1 MIVYAKISIISKT
14 GKLRG
19 GNCSSKTRSL
29 QKADGK
35 REKCESL
42 KSEKEK
48 VLEMSIED
56 YAEKV
61 QNWLIESQWATL
73 YGKNVSNT
81 DMAYALSVRTLDMSK
96 DFSYWFS
103 KEVGL
108 QQRGPWELKKDFF
121 TIEAGKQC
129 YLIPAGREINSVMYC
144 NPSTSQAALYANYGG
159 LDTLGF
165 AGGYGQAGGGSYG
178 PIGGFYIAQS
188 ADIAYMATDLA
199 YKNRLLRGDLTY
211 KVTAGPDG
219 THIIHLYS
227 VPGSKLSF
235 GSILNATGSLSLVGC
250 EVWYTY
256 YDTSGKDVDD
266 CRRQNPDVLLTP
278 DQVPLDRIDF
288 AFLNEPTKTIVRKLF
303 IAKAKQTLAMIR
315 GKWSG
320 KLNIME
326 AEAQLEYSMLQSQG
340 EKEYNDAMDDLGK
353 RLERMSPSEILKRQ
367 AEMMDSMGKILAG
380 KPLKMITV

>member
-1 MIVYAKISIISKT
+1 MKITEEIQA
-14 GKLRG
+14 LFRRF
-19 GNCSSKTRSL
+19 RSAMGAPL
-29 QKADGK
+29 QDV
-35 REKCESL
+35 EITDEQMCDL
-42 KSEKEK
+42 
-48 VLEMSIED
+48 LELSIED

-61 QNWLIESQWATL
+61 QNWMIENQWATL
-73 YGKNVSNT
+73 YGKNISNT

-103 KEVGL
+103 KEAGL
-108 QQRGPWELKKDFF
+108 QQRGPWELKKDFI
-121 TIEAGKQC
+121 TIEAGKQS
-129 YLIPAGREINSVMYC
+129 YLVPAGREINNVMYC

-188 ADIAYMATDLA
+188 TDVAYMATDLA

-227 VPGSKLSF
+227 TPGSRLSF
-235 GSILNATGSLSLVGC
+235 GSTVNAAGSLSLVGC

-256 YDTSGKDVDD
+256 YDVSSAEDADE
-266 CRRQNPDVLLTP
+266 CRRQNPNVMLTP
-278 DQVPLDRIDF
+278 DQVPLNKIDY
-288 AFLNEPTKTIVRKLF
+288 AFLNEPTKVIIRKIF
-303 IAKAKQTLAMIR
+303 FAKCKRALAMVW
-315 GKWSG
+315 GKYSG
-320 KLNIME
+320 KISIME
-326 AEAQLEYSMLQSQG
+326 AEAVLDYGMLNSQADNE
-340 EKEYNDAMDDLGK
+340 EKEAMEDLTK
-353 RLERMSPSEILKRQ
+353 RLERMSPWEMMKKQ
-367 AEMMDSMGKILAG
+367 AELAESMEKVLKG

>member
-1 MIVYAKISIISKT
+1 MTKITEEI
-14 GKLRG
+14 
-19 GNCSSKTRSL
+19 
-29 QKADGK
+29 
-35 REKCESL
+35 ESL
-42 KSEKEK
+42 FKKCRSALGAPVVDVELTDGQLCDL
-48 VLEMSIED
+48 LEMSIED

-61 QNWLIESQWATL
+61 QNWLVENQWATL

-81 DMAYALSVRTLDMSK
+81 DMAYALSVRTMDMSK
-96 DFSYWFS
+96 DFSFWFS
-103 KEVGL
+103 KEAGL
-108 QQRGPWELKKDFF
+108 QQRGNWELKKDFI
-121 TIEAGKQC
+121 TIEEGKQS
-129 YLIPAGREINSVMYC
+129 YLIPAGREINNVMYC

-159 LDTLGF
+159 LDMLGF

-211 KVTAGPDG
+211 KVTAGPNG
-219 THIIHLYS
+219 THIVHLYS
-227 VPGSKLSF
+227 TPGSKLTF
-235 GSILNATGSLSLVGC
+235 GTSLTTAGSLSLVGC

-256 YDTSGKDVDD
+256 YDVNSKEDAEE
-266 CRRQNPDVLLTP
+266 CRRQNPDILLTP

-320 KLNIME
+320 KLSIMD
-326 AEAQLEYSMLQSQG
+326 AEANLDYGMLNTQAENEIRQVTD
-340 EKEYNDAMDDLGK
+340 ELTQ
-353 RLERMSPSEILKRQ
+353 RLERMSPNEVLKKQ
-367 AEMMDSMGKILAG
+367 AEIAESMEKIMKG
-380 KPLKMITV
+380 KPLKPITC

>member
-1 MIVYAKISIISKT
+1 MTKITDEIQALFRK
-14 GKLRG
+14 
-19 GNCSSKTRSL
+19 CRSEL
-29 QKADGK
+29 GAPVVDV
-35 REKCESL
+35 EL
-42 KSEKEK
+42 KDEQLCDL
-48 VLEMSIED
+48 LETSIED

-61 QNWLIESQWATL
+61 QNWLILSQWATL
-73 YGKNVSNT
+73 YGKDVSNI
-81 DMAYALSVRTLDMSK
+81 DMAYALSVRTLDMSR

-103 KEVGL
+103 REAGL

-121 TIEAGKQC
+121 IVEAGKQS
-129 YLIPAGREINSVMYC
+129 YLIPAGREINSVMWC

-211 KVTAGPDG
+211 KVTAGPEG

-227 VPGSKLSF
+227 TPGSKLTF
-235 GSILNATGSLSLVGC
+235 GAVLNTTGSVSLVGC

-256 YDTSGKDVDD
+256 YDTTPENADE
-266 CRRQNPDVLLTP
+266 CRRQNPNVILTP
-278 DQVPLDRIDF
+278 DQVPLDKIDY

-303 IAKAKQTLAMIR
+303 FAKAKKTLARIR

-320 KLNIME
+320 KLSIME
-326 AEAQLEYSMLQSQG
+326 AEAIMDYNMLFNEG
-340 EKEYNDAMDDLGK
+340 EKEYDKAMDDLVK
-353 RLERMSPSEILKRQ
+353 RLEQMSPWEILKRQ
-367 AEMMDSMGKILAG
+367 AELAESMEAILKG
-380 KPLKMITV
+380 KPLKMITC

>member
-1 MIVYAKISIISKT
+1 MTKITDEIQD
-14 GKLRG
+14 LFR
-19 GNCSSKTRSL
+19 
-29 QKADGK
+29 
-35 REKCESL
+35 KCRTEL
-42 KSEKEK
+42 GAPVVDVELTDAQLCDL
-48 VLEMSIED
+48 LEMAIED

-61 QNWLIESQWATL
+61 QNWLIMNQWATL

-81 DMAYALSVRTLDMSK
+81 DMAYALSVRTMDMSK

-108 QQRGPWELKKDFF
+108 QQRGHWELKKDYI
-121 TIEAGKQC
+121 TIEAGKQS
-129 YLIPAGREINSVMYC
+129 YIVPAGREINNVMYC

-159 LDTLGF
+159 LDMLGF

-227 VPGSKLSF
+227 TPGSKLTF
-235 GSILNATGSLSLVGC
+235 GATLNTTGSLSLVGC

-256 YDTSGKDVDD
+256 YDVGSKEDAEA
-266 CRRQNPDVLLTP
+266 CRRENPDVILTP
-278 DQVPLDRIDF
+278 DQVPLKKIDF
-288 AFLNEPTKTIVRKLF
+288 AFLNDPTKVIVRKLF
-303 IAKAKQTLAMIR
+303 VAKAKKTLGMVR

-320 KLNIME
+320 KLSIMD
-326 AEAQLEYSMLQSQG
+326 AEANLDYNMLFNQG
-340 EKEYNDAMDDLGK
+340 DKEYEDTMKALTE
-353 RLERMSPSEILKRQ
+353 RLEQMMPNEVLKKQ
-367 AEMMDSMGKILAG
+367 AEIADSMEKIMKG
-380 KPLKMITV
+380 KPLKMITC

>member
-1 MIVYAKISIISKT
+1 MKITDEIK
-14 GKLRG
+14 GLFK
-19 GNCSSKTRSL
+19 
-29 QKADGK
+29 
-35 REKCESL
+35 KCRTALGAPLMEVEL
-42 KSEKEK
+42 TDDQLCDL
-48 VLEMSIED
+48 LEMSIED

-61 QNWLIESQWATL
+61 QNWLIENQWATL

-103 KEVGL
+103 KDVGL
-108 QQRGPWELKKDFF
+108 QQRGPWELKKDYI
-121 TIEAGKQC
+121 TIEAGKQS

-188 ADIAYMATDLA
+188 SDIAYMATDLA

-219 THIIHLYS
+219 TRILHLYS
-227 VPGSKLSF
+227 TPGSKLTF
-235 GSILNATGSLSLVGC
+235 GQTFTATGSLSLVGC

-256 YDTSGKDVDD
+256 YDVNSAEDADE
-266 CRRQNPDVLLTP
+266 CRRQNPDVILTP
-278 DQVPLDRIDF
+278 DQVPLNQIDY
-288 AFLNEPTKTIVRKLF
+288 AFLNDPTKTLIRKLF
-303 IAKAKQTLAMIR
+303 IAKAKQTLGLIR
-315 GKWSG
+315 GKFSG
-320 KLNIME
+320 KISIME
-326 AEAQLEYSMLQSQG
+326 AEAILDYNMLITQGKEEYD
-340 EKEYNDAMDDLGK
+340 NVMDSIDK
-353 RLERMSPSEILKRQ
+353 RLERMNPYEILKRQ
-367 AEMMDSMGKILAG
+367 AELTDSMEKILRG
-380 KPLKMITV
+380 KPMRTLVI

>member
-1 MIVYAKISIISKT
+1 MTKITDEIQALFRK
-14 GKLRG
+14 
-19 GNCSSKTRSL
+19 CRSEL
-29 QKADGK
+29 GAPVVDV
-35 REKCESL
+35 EL
-42 KSEKEK
+42 KDEQLCDL
-48 VLEMSIED
+48 LETSIED

-61 QNWLIESQWATL
+61 QNWLILSQWATL
-73 YGKNVSNT
+73 YGKDVSNI
-81 DMAYALSVRTLDMSK
+81 DMAYALSVRTLDMSR

-103 KEVGL
+103 REAGL

-121 TIEAGKQC
+121 TVEAGKQS
-129 YLIPAGREINSVMYC
+129 YLIPAGREINSVMWC

-211 KVTAGPDG
+211 KVTAGPEG

-227 VPGSKLSF
+227 TPGSKLTF
-235 GSILNATGSLSLVGC
+235 GAVLNTMGSISLVGC

-256 YDTSGKDVDD
+256 YDTTPANADE
-266 CRRQNPDVLLTP
+266 CRRQNPNVILTP
-278 DQVPLDRIDF
+278 DQVPLDKIDF

-303 IAKAKQTLAMIR
+303 FAKAKKALARIR

-320 KLNIME
+320 KLSIME
-326 AEAQLEYSMLQSQG
+326 AEAVMDYNMLFNEG
-340 EKEYNDAMDDLGK
+340 EKEYDKAMDDLVK
-353 RLERMSPSEILKRQ
+353 RLEQMSPWEILKRQ
-367 AEMMDSMGKILAG
+367 AELAESMEAILKG
-380 KPLKMITV
+380 KPLKMITC

>member
-1 MIVYAKISIISKT
+1 MTKVTEEIQALFKK
-14 GKLRG
+14 
-19 GNCSSKTRSL
+19 CRSAL
-29 QKADGK
+29 GAPVVDVELLDTQLCD
-35 REKCESL
+35 L
-42 KSEKEK
+42 
-48 VLEMSIED
+48 LDLSIED
-56 YAEKV
+56 YAERV
-61 QNWLIESQWATL
+61 QNWLIEHQWATL
-73 YGKNVSNT
+73 YGKNVTNI
-81 DMAYALSVRTLDMSK
+81 DMAYALSVRTLDMSR

-103 KEVGL
+103 REAGL

-121 TIEAGKQC
+121 TIEAGKQS
-129 YLIPAGREINSVMYC
+129 YLVPAGREINSVLYC

-227 VPGSKLSF
+227 TPGSKLTF
-235 GSILNATGSLSLVGC
+235 GSVMNATGSLSLVGC

-256 YDTSGKDVDD
+256 YDTTPDNVDD
-266 CRRQNPDVLLTP
+266 CRRQNPNVLLTP
-278 DQVPLDRIDF
+278 DQVPLDKIDY
-288 AFLNEPTKTIVRKLF
+288 AYLNEPTKVIVRKIF
-303 IAKAKQTLAMIR
+303 FAKAKQTLAHIR

-320 KLNIME
+320 RLSIME
-326 AEAQLEYSMLQSQG
+326 AEANLDYAMLNAQA
-340 EKEYNDAMDDLGK
+340 EKEYDNVMEELTK
-353 RLERMSPSEILKRQ
+353 RLERMSPWEMMKRQ
-367 AEMMDSMGKILAG
+367 AELVDSMEKILKG
-380 KPLKMITV
+380 KPMKMITV